1 MIDDVMSLFVS
12 VLQIELSWRPWSR
25 FMVVFSAWI
34 RSASLYLLFHHMG
47 SRSRTCALS
56 HWMSWPVLSACTAM
70 PFVLWCVLTALLCSF
85 SQTSSVL
92 HVSPMY
98 VLPQLQSTLYTTPF
112 TFCSAGLFFTLV
124 KMVRSVL
131 RDWNT
136 IFTFRSLQDFS
147 IGLAEVSNIAG
158 YDVV

>member
-1 MIDDVMSLFVS
+1 
-12 VLQIELSWRPWSR
+12 
-25 FMVVFSAWI
+25 MVVFSAWI
-34 RSASLYLLFHHMG
+34 RSASLYLLFHHKD

-56 HWMSWPVLSACTAM
+56 HWMSWPVWSICTAM
-70 PFVLWCVLTALLCSF
+70 PLVVWCVLTALLCSL
-85 SQTSSVL
+85 SRTSSVL

-112 TFCSAGLFFTLV
+112 TFSSAGLFFTLV
-124 KMVRSVL
+124 RMVRSVL

-147 IGLAEVSNIAG
+147 MLSLRPRTYGRHSVFGFSSVSSVLS
-158 YDVV
+158 VVLFVVLV